1 METTGYPAHKGG
13 TMTEKLLHI
22 VMTSCFESI
31 FEVIRRGMSR
41 KEAREY
47 IRLLSRY
54 HRTGFCLCT
63 DKWRSAQKILCT
75 GAESFAKDT

>member
-22 VMTSCFESI
+22 VMTSRFESV

-41 KEAREY
+41 EETREY

-54 HRTGFCLCT
+54 HRIGF
-63 DKWRSAQKILCT
+63 
-75 GAESFAKDT
+75 FAFA